1 MHLIVLKTS
10 LSYIDIQPSGKG
22 KSVHFFS
29 QSHLFGILKLFLP
42 FFSLSCQEISFLLQV
57 DIHFSSYINF
67 PVSVCC
73 ESKAW
78 IHFSYLQTLVNCFF
92 CKKKKI
98 SFLIIDSVHDNIS
111 KTPISFVNF
120 KGFMQSL
127 RSQGCCYRVP
137 EEENSREDRISHLES
152 LFTGRGAVPG
162 RGEAA
167 HHFQP
172 EFLRQGLQSW
182 HIQKGHSGQAAAS
195 IHRSRVTAAKWS
207 GGSHN
212 L

>member
-1 MHLIVLKTS
+1 MFTFFPRAIFLGS
-10 LSYIDIQPSGKG
+10 LSYSY
-22 KSVHFFS
+22 
-29 QSHLFGILKLFLP
+29 P
-42 FFSLSCQEISFLLQV
+42 FFHFPAKKFLSCYRWIFISPLTLTFQSLFAVDQRHESISAIYRHLLTAFLQ
-57 DIHFSSYINF
+57 
-67 PVSVCC
+67 
-73 ESKAW
+73 KK
-78 IHFSYLQTLVNCFF
+78 
-92 CKKKKI
+92 KKKKI

-127 RSQGCCYRVP
+127 RSQGCYRVP

-152 LFTGRGAVPG
+152 LFTSRGAVPG

-172 EFLRQGLQSW
+172 EFLRQGLQSR
-182 HIQKGHSGQAAAS
+182 HIQKGHSGRAAAS
-195 IHRSRVTAAKWS
+195 IHRSRVITAKWS